1 MDQKARRL
9 IPEGIWVMNQARSQ
23 RLIPG
28 THTLWIVKNDGD
40 EMIFASVE
48 TELSGTVKLTSWQGR
63 YGGPPVEVIGSGM
76 LAQVTAPEIGEMLI
90 TGDIPGMGA
99 FSEHC
104 VLLDD
109 GQRLRCTGRIET
121 PDGLLEYVDD
131 FDWHSASPGMP
142 VAAAVASA

>member
-9 IPEGIWVMNQARSQ
+9 IPEGIWVMNQARSR

-28 THTLWIVKNDGD
+28 THTLWIVRNDGE

-48 TELSGTVKLTSWQGR
+48 TELTGAVKLTSWQGR
-63 YGGPPVEVIGSGM
+63 YDGPPVEVIGSGM
-76 LAQVTAPEIGEMLI
+76 LARVTAPDIGEMLI
-90 TGDIPGMGA
+90 TGDIPGLGA

-109 GQRLRCTGRIET
+109 GVRLRCTGRIET
-121 PDGLLEYVDD
+121 PDGVLEYIDD
-131 FDWHSASPGMP
+131 FDWHSTSPGMP
-142 VAAAVASA
+142 ASAA